1 MIFKLND
8 ILTTKKPHVC
18 GSNEWKIL
26 RTGIDFKLICIKCS
40 REIMIGGNELA
51 KKVKQVKHQ
60 NEEN

>member
-1 MIFKLND
+1 MYKVGD
-8 ILTTKKPHVC
+8 IIVTKKPHVC

-51 KKVKQVKHQ
+51 KKVKQVKPQ
-60 NEEN
+60 NKEN